1 MIVEYQQLDDIT
13 NRITYNRI
21 LRGTSKILRR
31 YVFELNDKITRENI
45 HRELSIFLRKAK
57 TSAIRDFTLNIKD
70 FDPSAPHYLEVDI
83 ILYFKNFIHQVHLN
97 VNNVD
102 INV

>member
-21 LRGTSKILRR
+21 LRASYKILRR
-31 YVFELNDKITRENI
+31 YVFELNDTVTRENMQ
-45 HRELSIFLRKAK
+45 RELLIFLKRAK
-57 TSAIRDFTLNIKD
+57 TSAIQNFELSIKK
-70 FDPSAPHYLEVDI
+70 FDPTNPHYIEVDI